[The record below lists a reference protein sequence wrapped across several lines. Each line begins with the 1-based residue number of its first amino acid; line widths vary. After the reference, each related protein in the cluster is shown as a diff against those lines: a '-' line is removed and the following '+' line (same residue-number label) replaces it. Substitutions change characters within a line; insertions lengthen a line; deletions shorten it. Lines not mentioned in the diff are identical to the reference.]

1 MKLVH
6 EIKNSKITVFPLLFF
21 FFIKN
26 LKLQNYLDTLCKK
39 YLKWLLLLNGIRL
52 LIDGKPNKEKEDLG
66 SVNLNSVGPQVVKE

>member
-1 MKLVH
+1 M
-6 EIKNSKITVFPLLFF
+6 
-21 FFIKN
+21 
-26 LKLQNYLDTLCKK
+26 LCKK